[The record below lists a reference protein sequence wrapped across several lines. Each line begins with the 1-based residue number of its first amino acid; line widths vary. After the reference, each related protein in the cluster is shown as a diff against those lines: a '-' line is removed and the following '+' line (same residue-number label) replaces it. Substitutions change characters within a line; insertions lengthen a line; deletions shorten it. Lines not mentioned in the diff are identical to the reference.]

1 MQATY
6 EEKPGAL
13 RIETGAALEHPTVD
27 AIFGPSQTMRQVL
40 EQVARAA
47 ASRGHILIRGEPGTG
62 REMVAREIHKRSARA
77 LGSFVKVT
85 CETQPAQDLEVE
97 LFGGSTSAGDAV
109 EGRALERIARGSRL
123 HEALE
128 GTVFFE
134 HLPQMSSHVQV
145 RLARLFCDG
154 QAVVVPERDPVNFNV
169 RAIASVEPGY
179 DRAVREGR
187 VRADFDRVISTIRI
201 ELPLLRDRREDI
213 PALASF
219 FVEDLC
225 RRAKLTPKT
234 LSEPAQQLLAAL
246 PWHGNALEL
255 RSLLKGVVSRAVR
268 DIIYLE
274 DVLGAVRLDGG
285 ARSFQMAGTLREARV
300 RFEQEYVA
308 AVLEQHHGR
317 MPEAARALGM
327 QRTNLYRKLK
337 RLKVPKK
344 RCQTRN

>member
-1 MQATY
+1 
-6 EEKPGAL
+6 
-13 RIETGAALEHPTVD
+13 
-27 AIFGPSQTMRQVL
+27 MRQVL
-40 EQVARAA
+40 EQVVRAA
-47 ASRGHILIRGEPGTG
+47 ASREHILISGEPGTG
-62 REMVAREIHKRSARA
+62 REMVAREIHKRGAQA
-77 LGSFVKVT
+77 LAGFVKVM
-85 CETQPAQDLEVE
+85 CETPPVKDLELE
-97 LFGGSTSAGDAV
+97 LFGHNTSGGDAV
-109 EGRALERIARGSRL
+109 EGRRLEKIARGGRL

-134 HLPQMSSHVQV
+134 HVPQIPSCVQA

-154 QAVVVPERDPVNFNV
+154 QAAVVHQRDPVNFNV
-169 RAIASVEPGY
+169 RAIASIEPGY
-179 DRAVREGR
+179 DRAVLEGR

-201 ELPLLRDRREDI
+201 ELPPLRDRREDI

-225 RRAKLTPKT
+225 RRARLTPKT
-234 LSEPAQQLLAAL
+234 LTVPAQQLLAAL

-255 RSLLKGVVSRAVR
+255 RSLLKGVVLRAVR

-274 DVLGAVRLDGG
+274 DVLGGVQLDGG
-285 ARSFQMAGTLREARV
+285 ARPFRMAGTLRDARA

-317 MPEAARALGM
+317 MPEAARALGI

-344 RCQTRN
+344 RWQTGN

>member
-1 MQATY
+1 
-6 EEKPGAL
+6 
-13 RIETGAALEHPTVD
+13 
-27 AIFGPSQTMRQVL
+27 
-40 EQVARAA
+40 
-47 ASRGHILIRGEPGTG
+47 
-62 REMVAREIHKRSARA
+62 MVAREIHKRSAQA
-77 LGSFVKVT
+77 LGGFVKVT
-85 CETQPAQDLEVE
+85 CDTQPAQNLELE
-97 LFGGSTSAGDAV
+97 LFGHSRNAGDAV
-109 EGRALERIARGSRL
+109 QCRALERIARGGRL

-134 HLPQMSSHVQV
+134 QLPQMPSRVQA

-154 QAVVVPERDPVNFNV
+154 QVAVVRERGLVNFNV
-169 RAIASVEPGY
+169 RAMASVEPSY

-187 VRADFDRVISTIRI
+187 IRADFDRVISTIRI
-201 ELPLLRDRREDI
+201 ELPRLRDRREDI
-213 PALASF
+213 PALAIF

-274 DVLGAVRLDGG
+274 DVLGGVQLDGG
-285 ARSFQMAGTLREARV
+285 ARPFRMAGTLREARA

-317 MPEAARALGM
+317 MPEAARALGI

-344 RCQTRN
+344 WWQTGN